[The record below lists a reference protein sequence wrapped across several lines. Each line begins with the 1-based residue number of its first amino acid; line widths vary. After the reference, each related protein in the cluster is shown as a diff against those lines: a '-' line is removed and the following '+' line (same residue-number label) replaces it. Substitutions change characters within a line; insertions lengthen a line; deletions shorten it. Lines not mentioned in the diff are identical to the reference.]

1 MLNKETVQ
9 KLFEQI
15 SAEGDHT
22 YCADMRKMQEE
33 ECLGWEY
40 KVQHGLFDYKEF
52 KAHQDANVVFGQHED
67 LYQAEKILS
76 KALTENCSNSGS
88 QLSDNEEDPAKLWAE
103 IHRLREELKDFLNR
117 PRT

>member
-9 KLFEQI
+9 KLIEQI
-15 SAEGDHT
+15 RAEGDNA
-22 YCADMRKMQEE
+22 YCVYMRKMQAT

-40 KVQHGLFDYKEF
+40 KAQHGLFSDKEF
-52 KAHQDANVVFGQHED
+52 KAHRDANVMFGRHEG

-76 KALTENCSNSGS
+76 TALAEACPNSGS

-103 IHRLREELKDFLNR
+103 IHRLRGEQQIS
-117 PRT
+117 